1 MYSIGLSTALLY
13 IASVASFLLG
23 VQYKDYFKTA
33 FILGGALFVIASV
46 ALLLMMRKRME
57 KQNF

>member
-1 MYSIGLSTALLY
+1 MYSIGLATALLY
-13 IASVASFLLG
+13 IGSVISFLLG
-23 VQYKDYFKTA
+23 VQYENYYKLSFA
-33 FILGGALFVIASV
+33 FGALFFVVATG